1 LVQEAVMR
9 MLAVSAGHRLA
20 LGIVLVLAAA
30 PAWGQDGP
38 AQRATLRGVAVVEVV
53 VEAMDP
59 VAERDGLTRS
69 RLLADVEPRLRQAG
83 IPVGSTLT
91 GHLYVNVDTVKSG
104 DGQTYAYNISIQYM
118 QQVVLARDPKAPV
131 FATTW
136 ETGGVGMIGTQRLP
150 EVRREVLTYVDQFID
165 AYREQNPKP

>member
-1 LVQEAVMR
+1 MR
-9 MLAVSAGHRLA
+9 LLAVLARHRLA
-20 LGIVLVLAAA
+20 LGIALPLLAA
-30 PAWGQDGP
+30 PAWCQDGP
-38 AQRATLRGVAVVEVV
+38 AERATLRGVNIVEVV

-59 VAERDGLTRS
+59 AAERDGLTRS
-69 RLLADVEPRLRQAG
+69 LLLADVASRLRQAG

-150 EVRREVLTYVDQFID
+150 EVRREVLTYVDQFIE
-165 AYREQNPKP
+165 AYREQSPKP